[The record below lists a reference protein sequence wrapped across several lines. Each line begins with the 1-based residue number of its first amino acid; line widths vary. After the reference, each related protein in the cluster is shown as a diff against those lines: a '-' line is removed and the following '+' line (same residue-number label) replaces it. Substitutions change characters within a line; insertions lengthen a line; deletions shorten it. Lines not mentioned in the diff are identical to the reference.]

1 MMPGRARSISRT
13 VQVLGI
19 GWLLLCCGLV
29 RAQSGSPRRG
39 APAEG
44 KFKIAGLMVNSL
56 NGAPLG
62 KARVSLIDT
71 RNRAAAVWMIT
82 KEDGRFAFDSLP
94 QGKFSLEGEKRGFL
108 AAAYQQHE
116 QFSTAIV
123 TGAGF
128 DTENLTLRLTPLAW
142 LSGRVVDES
151 GDAVRNA
158 QLMLYVESHEGG
170 VNRIA
175 RSRYATTD
183 DEGYY
188 EFAALAPGNYYVS
201 VAARPWYAVHPSST
215 YVDGMGDLAPG
226 VNRSLDVAYPR
237 TFYNGATD
245 SDAAT
250 PIAIGGGDH
259 VTADI
264 HLRPVP
270 ALHLFVHASEGQRG
284 FSMPWIQKRVFDLSE
299 SVESE
304 ARGQVAPGVF
314 EMVGIPAGRYSV
326 GSRMASSGQLAA
338 AAEMNLTKDTVV
350 LDAGSSEPAGT
361 VKVTARMARGEP
373 LPRGLNLALRN
384 AKMQFV
390 AFVPLEANGEVTFDE
405 VPPGKYAL
413 LVNSP
418 LPPYTI
424 ARIASQ
430 GVETAGHDIN
440 VTAGASLEL
449 RASLVAAVV
458 RVAGFAKRG
467 GRPVSGV
474 MVALVPKDPESHP
487 ERFLRDQ
494 TDLDGSFEMP
504 GVLPGVYTIIAVED
518 AWDFPWMQP
527 GALAKYVQHGQNLT
541 IGELMQGSVE
551 LPDPVEV
558 QLR

>member
-1 MMPGRARSISRT
+1 
-13 VQVLGI
+13 
-19 GWLLLCCGLV
+19 
-29 RAQSGSPRRG
+29 
-39 APAEG
+39 
-44 KFKIAGLMVNSL
+44 
-56 NGAPLG
+56 
-62 KARVSLIDT
+62 
-71 RNRAAAVWMIT
+71 
-82 KEDGRFAFDSLP
+82 
-94 QGKFSLEGEKRGFL
+94 
-108 AAAYQQHE
+108 
-116 QFSTAIV
+116 
-123 TGAGF
+123 
-128 DTENLTLRLTPLAW
+128 
-142 LSGRVVDES
+142 
-151 GDAVRNA
+151 
-158 QLMLYVESHEGG
+158 
-170 VNRIA
+170 
-175 RSRYATTD
+175 
-183 DEGYY
+183 
-188 EFAALAPGNYYVS
+188 
-201 VAARPWYAVHPSST
+201 
-215 YVDGMGDLAPG
+215 
-226 VNRSLDVAYPR
+226 
-237 TFYNGATD
+237 
-245 SDAAT
+245 
-250 PIAIGGGDH
+250 
-259 VTADI
+259 
-264 HLRPVP
+264 
-270 ALHLFVHASEGQRG
+270 
-284 FSMPWIQKRVFDLSE
+284 
-299 SVESE
+299 
-304 ARGQVAPGVF
+304 
-314 EMVGIPAGRYSV
+314 
-326 GSRMASSGQLAA
+326 
-338 AAEMNLTKDTVV
+338 
-350 LDAGSSEPAGT
+350 
-361 VKVTARMARGEP
+361 
-373 LPRGLNLALRN
+373 
-384 AKMQFV
+384 MQFV